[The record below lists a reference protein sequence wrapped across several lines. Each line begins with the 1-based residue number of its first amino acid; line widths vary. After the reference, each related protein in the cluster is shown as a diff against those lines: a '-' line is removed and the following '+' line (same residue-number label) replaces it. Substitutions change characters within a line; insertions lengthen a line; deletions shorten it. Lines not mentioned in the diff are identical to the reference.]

1 LEKKR
6 PVEAELLSSIG
17 TSNGCT
23 VGGSIYGVVVVGDLL
38 RRHCLIIV
46 RGKPLMGGK
55 R

>member
-1 LEKKR
+1 MEKKR
-6 PVEAELLSSIG
+6 PVEAELLDSIG

-46 RGKPLMGGK
+46 RGKPLTGG
-55 R
+55 RI